1 MNRRS
6 IVLVGLCLLLTVP
19 AAALGKAGQ
28 EDPHSGHGGH
38 AAQPEANAGSNV
50 VHPDVPDVELLD
62 QDGEP
67 GRFVSDRV
75 GENLAAITFTF
86 TNCTTIC
93 PVLDGIFKRLQAEIT
108 GDLGRDT
115 VLLTVSV
122 DPARDIPERLKLH
135 AEKLGAEPGW
145 SFLTGEKETVN
156 GLLKALEVY
165 APDILDHPPTVFVV
179 DGRRD
184 VWTRLSGFPKPAKIV
199 EVLDRYRTARSEEEG
214 RAP

>member
-1 MNRRS
+1 MPRGS
-6 IVLVGLCLLLTVP
+6 ICLVGLCLLLTLP
-19 AAALGKAGQ
+19 AAALGQAKP
-28 EDPHSGHGGH
+28 DDSHSGHEAH
-38 AAQPEANAGSNV
+38 AAHAAAHAGSNV
-50 VHPDVPDVELLD
+50 VDPDVPDVELLD

-93 PVLDGIFKRLQAEIT
+93 PVLDGIFKRLQNELD
-108 GDLGRDT
+108 GELGRDT
-115 VLLTVSV
+115 VMLTVSV
-122 DPARDIPERLKLH
+122 DPVNDIPERLKQH
-135 AEKLGAEPGW
+135 AERLQVKPGW

-156 GLLKALEVY
+156 RLLKALEVY
-165 APDILDHPPTVFVV
+165 APNILDHPPTVFVV
-179 DGRRD
+179 DGQRD

-199 EVLDRYRTARSEEEG
+199 EVLDRYRTARAEDEE